1 MKSILKII
9 FSISILSFYS
19 SANADTIKWL
29 HLFGDDD
36 LSMPKML
43 QAVKE
48 FEDKTGHTVELQYL
62 ENESF
67 KANIKPSE
75 PLELCGIAKLS
86 IPSSLNLS
94 IHCHKPSGSFELALL
109 YGTDGMRLPFPLKT
123 TFL

>member
-62 ENESF
+62 EMNLLKRNFQQCFNQMIDLISF
-67 KANIKPSE
+67 IVGVVGLCMIKQ
-75 PLELCGIAKLS
+75 KLVS
-86 IPSSLNLS
+86 
-94 IHCHKPSGSFELALL
+94 
-109 YGTDGMRLPFPLKT
+109 
-123 TFL
+123 